1 MHVSCPLQNDA
12 AGMKNV
18 HLSSRLYIDG
28 ADAAVIS
35 EGEIVTFINWG
46 NLRINKIHRDGDRI
60 TSVDAE
66 LNLDNTVRLLGMFV
80 TKILLPNK
88 SA

>member
-46 NLRINKIHRDGDRI
+46 NLRISKIHRDGDRI

-66 LNLDNTVRLLGMFV
+66 LNLDNTVCLLAMFV
-80 TKILLPNK
+80 T
-88 SA
+88 